1 MSKCD
6 FYHFFIEVNTIQY
19 CYKQHNWKV
28 KYMADKK
35 IVKPDHDQVVDHEKS
50 VNEDVHK
57 LDLRGTFF
65 MTMTLGALML
75 ISWLGVFML
84 FMERM

>member
-1 MSKCD
+1 
-6 FYHFFIEVNTIQY
+6 
-19 CYKQHNWKV
+19 
-28 KYMADKK
+28 MADKK